1 MTDKSELLHR
11 YFGHREFRE
20 GQERII
26 DCLLSRRDAL
36 CIMPTGAG
44 KSMCYQIPALMLP
57 GVTLVI
63 SPLISLMKDQ
73 VGALIQSGVPA
84 AYINA
89 SLTPGQIAKA
99 LSRMAEGRYK
109 IVYAA
114 PERLETPDFIYACQS
129 IEISMLAVDEAHCVS
144 QWGQDFRPG
153 YLRILVFVSKLKTR
167 PVIGAFTATAT
178 GRVSEDIVKRLQL
191 KNPLKITTGFDRPNL
206 YFAVEHPADRNARLL
221 ELISEREGLSGII
234 YCATRKNVEDVCLL
248 LNEHGYPATRYH
260 AGLSDDERRLNQDD
274 FVYDRKPVMVATNAF
289 GMGIDKSD
297 VSYVIHYNMPKN
309 IESYYQEAGRAGRDG
324 SPAECIL
331 LYSPRDVV
339 TNRFLI
345 GSSEDNPELTSDE
358 REEVRKQDIGRL
370 NRMTFYCITGDCLR
384 GYILGY
390 FGEQAPERCGNC
402 SNCLSDDD
410 AVDVTDDA
418 EKVINCIAESGER
431 FGTTVIV
438 DTLRGKRNEKAERY
452 GLLGLDC
459 FGALSDRDSAYIRS
473 VIDLLLVKGIAV
485 SEGEYPVLRLTEKGE
500 KRDLDRLTLR
510 ITKKV
515 KKKKAPKSAHGN
527 ADPELFAALR
537 SLRTKLSAE
546 EGVPPYFVFSDA
558 TLTDMAIKH
567 PTTKEEFLS
576 VSGVGNI
583 KAQKYGEAFIS
594 AIKNS
599 PAK

>member
-153 YLRILVFVSKLKTR
+153 YLRIPAFVSKLKTR

-309 IESYYQEAGRAGRDG
+309 IESYYQEG
-324 SPAECIL
+324 
-331 LYSPRDVV
+331 
-339 TNRFLI
+339 
-345 GSSEDNPELTSDE
+345 
-358 REEVRKQDIGRL
+358 EEPDATVRL
-370 NRMTFYCITGDCLR
+370 
-384 GYILGY
+384 
-390 FGEQAPERCGNC
+390 P
-402 SNCLSDDD
+402 
-410 AVDVTDDA
+410 
-418 EKVINCIAESGER
+418 
-431 FGTTVIV
+431 
-438 DTLRGKRNEKAERY
+438 
-452 GLLGLDC
+452 
-459 FGALSDRDSAYIRS
+459 SAYCFTAR
-473 VIDLLLVKGIAV
+473 VML
-485 SEGEYPVLRLTEKGE
+485 
-500 KRDLDRLTLR
+500 
-510 ITKKV
+510 
-515 KKKKAPKSAHGN
+515 
-527 ADPELFAALR
+527 
-537 SLRTKLSAE
+537 
-546 EGVPPYFVFSDA
+546 
-558 TLTDMAIKH
+558 
-567 PTTKEEFLS
+567 
-576 VSGVGNI
+576 
-583 KAQKYGEAFIS
+583 
-594 AIKNS
+594 
-599 PAK
+599 